1 MITITPSAAAQ
12 IKEIIAQEKKDGLAL
27 RLFLDNRNGGGQ
39 YGLGFDDQVREGDT
53 ELESEGLKILVDSAS
68 APYVA
73 GSEIDFAGGLEG
85 KGFTI
90 TNPNAQHMHGEG
102 GCGSG
107 GCGAGGCA
115 CGSSSES
122 GSEAGSG
129 AGGCGSGGCA
139 CGGH

>member
-1 MITITPSAAAQ
+1 MITVTPSAAAQ
-12 IKEIIAQEKKDGLAL
+12 IKEIMAQEKKDGLSL
-27 RLFLDNRNGGGQ
+27 RLFLDTRGGGAQ
-39 YGLGFDDQVREGDT
+39 YGLGFDDQVREGDL
-53 ELESEGLKILVDSAS
+53 EVESEGLKILVDPMS
-68 APYVA
+68 APYVT

-102 GCGSG
+102 GCGGG
-107 GCGAGGCA
+107 GCGSGGCA
-115 CGSSSES
+115 CGSSESASSE
-122 GSEAGSG
+122 

>member
-1 MITITPSAAAQ
+1 MITVTPSAAAQ
-12 IKEIIAQEKKDGLAL
+12 IKDIMAQEKKDGLSL
-27 RLFLDNRNGGGQ
+27 RLFLDTRGGGPQ
-39 YGLGFDDQVREGDT
+39 YGLGFDDQVREGDL
-53 ELESEGLKILVDSAS
+53 EVESEGLKILIDPAS

-102 GCGSG
+102 GCGGG
-107 GCGAGGCA
+107 GCGSGGCA
-115 CGSSSES
+115 CGSAESSSE
-122 GSEAGSG
+122 